1 MPNVEKNARIKATL
15 LATKERRKTQ
25 KCFVFSTKIDYRKL
39 NKLQKEQIRM
49 LFVEAKWVY
58 NDIINHLESDKL
70 SSWNDKKKSVVVKQ
84 KDGSFVEKPLIYFK
98 SAMMQGMKSMVGD
111 SLNSLAE
118 KRKKGYKVGKLK
130 FKSSFSS
137 IPLKQFGN
145 THRIKSLSEVGIV
158 GISGNFRVHGLE
170 QFADNPNA
178 EVANAK
184 LLKKPDGYYIH
195 WTVYIFKDKLPVIQR
210 SDEVIGIDFGCGT
223 SFTFSDGHKEDF
235 KLKEPECLKKLQK
248 SLAHKRKTETNKKHS
263 NQYKSVKKKLERAY
277 QHLANI
283 KNDKANNLCHKLVS
297 YKQVVIQDENLRGWH
312 KGGHGKAVQ
321 HSILGRVKKKLKI
334 MDNVHV
340 LSRFA
345 PTTKL
350 CFHCGTKHDEIK
362 LRDRVFRCDCGVC
375 MDRDIH
381 AAQCMVWMY
390 LNNYQIPTEHR
401 NTMQVENKTS
411 GKYSSRSDKKKT
423 KSCSSKLEAHRLK
436 AVGSSRMSEMPSYSI
451 QDQGSIVVEEDFTK

>member
-1 MPNVEKNARIKATL
+1 MSNVEKNEKIKATR
-15 LATKERRKTQ
+15 LATKKRRETQ

-39 NKLQKEQIRM
+39 NKLQKEQLQM

-58 NDIINHLESDKL
+58 NDIINHLQDKEL
-70 SSWNDKKKSVVVKQ
+70 STWNDKKKSVMVKQ
-84 KDGSFVEKPLIYFK
+84 KDGSFVEKPLCYIK
-98 SAMMQGMKSMVGD
+98 ASIMQSLHDKVRD
-111 SLNSLAE
+111 SLNSLSS
-118 KRKKGYKVGKLK
+118 KKKKGYKVGKLK
-130 FKSSFSS
+130 FKSSCTS
-137 IPLKQFGN
+137 IPLRQFGK
-145 THRIKSLSEVGIV
+145 THRIKSLNKVGIV

-170 QFADNPNA
+170 QFADNPHA
-178 EVANAK
+178 EIANAK

-195 WTVYIFKDKLPVIQR
+195 WTVYIFKDKLPVIQKN
-210 SDEVIGIDFGCGT
+210 DEVIGIDFGCGT

-248 SLAHKRKTETNKKHS
+248 SLARKKRYETNKKHS
-263 NQYKSVKKKLERAY
+263 NRYKSVQKKLERAY

-283 KNDKANNLCHKLVS
+283 KNDKANKLCHKLMS

-334 MDNVHV
+334 MDNVTV

-350 CFHCGTKHDEIK
+350 CFHCGEVHKEIK
-362 LRDRVFRCDCGVC
+362 LRDRVFKCDCGVC
-375 MDRDIH
+375 IDRDIH

-401 NTMQVENKTS
+401 NTMRTENKTS
-411 GKYSSRSDKKKT
+411 GKYSSKKKA
-423 KSCSSKLEAHRLK
+423 KSCSLKFEAHRL
-436 AVGSSRMSEMPSYSI
+436 
-451 QDQGSIVVEEDFTK
+451 

>member
-1 MPNVEKNARIKATL
+1 MSKEKNARIKATR

-39 NKLQKEQIRM
+39 NKLQKEQLQM

-70 SSWNDKKKSVVVKQ
+70 SSWNGKKKSVMVKQ

-98 SAMMQGMKSMVGD
+98 SAMMQGMKSQISD
-111 SLNSLAE
+111 ELSSLSA
-118 KRKKGYKVGKLK
+118 KKKKGYKVGKLK
-130 FKSSFSS
+130 FKSSCNSV
-137 IPLKQFGN
+137 PLRQFGN
-145 THRIKSLSEVGIV
+145 THRIKSLSKVGIT

-178 EVANAK
+178 EIANAK
-184 LLKKPDGYYIH
+184 LIKKPDGYYIH
-195 WTVYIFKDKLPVIQR
+195 WTVYMDKNKLPVIR
-210 SDEVIGIDFGCGT
+210 KNDEVIGIDFGCGT

-235 KLKEPECLKKLQK
+235 KLKEPEYLKKLQK
-248 SLAHKRKTETNKKHS
+248 SLARKRKTETCKKHS
-263 NQYKSVKKKLERAY
+263 NQYKSAQRKLERAY
-277 QHLANI
+277 QHLTNI
-283 KNDKANNLCHKLVS
+283 KNDKANKLCHCLQT

-334 MDNVHV
+334 MENVTV

-345 PTTKL
+345 PTTKF
-350 CFHCGTKHDEIK
+350 CFHCGEVHNEIK
-362 LRDRVFRCDCGVC
+362 VWDRVFHCDCGVC

-390 LNNYQIPTEHR
+390 LNNFQIPTEHR
-401 NTMQVENKTS
+401 NTMRTENKTS
-411 GKYSSRSDKKKT
+411 GKYSKFKKSLKNT
-423 KSCSSKLEAHRLK
+423 KSCSLKFEAHPL
-436 AVGSSRMSEMPSYSI
+436 
-451 QDQGSIVVEEDFTK
+451 

>member
-1 MPNVEKNARIKATL
+1 MSKEKNAQIKATL

-25 KCFVFSTKIDYRKL
+25 KCFVFSTKINHRKL
-39 NKLQKEQIRM
+39 NKLQKEQLQM
-49 LFVEAKWVY
+49 LFIESKWIY
-58 NDIINHLESDKL
+58 NDIINHLQDNEL
-70 SSWNDKKKSVVVKQ
+70 STWDDKKKSVMTKQ
-84 KDGSFVEKPLIYFK
+84 KDGSFVEKPLCYIK
-98 SAMMQGMKSMVGD
+98 ASMMQAMRDEVRD
-111 SLNSLAE
+111 SLNALSA
-118 KRKKGYKVGKLK
+118 KKKKGYKVGKLK
-130 FKSSFSS
+130 FKSSCNS
-137 IPLKQFGN
+137 IPLRQFGN
-145 THRIKSLSEVGIV
+145 THRIKSLSKVGV
-158 GISGNFRVHGLE
+158 TGISGNFNVHGLE

-178 EVANAK
+178 EIANAK

-195 WTVYIFKDKLPVIQR
+195 WTVYIFKNKLPVIQR
-210 SDEVIGIDFGCGT
+210 NDEVIGIDFGCGT

-248 SLAHKRKTETNKKHS
+248 SLARKRKYETNKKHS
-263 NQYKSVKKKLERAY
+263 NQYKSVQRKLEREY

-283 KNDKANNLCHKLVS
+283 KNDKTNKLCHRLQT

-321 HSILGRVKKKLKI
+321 HSILGRVKKKLKT
-334 MDNVHV
+334 MDNVHI

-350 CFHCGTKHDEIK
+350 CFHCGKKHDDIK

-390 LNNYQIPTEHR
+390 LNNFQTPTEPR
-401 NTMQVENKTS
+401 NPMQVENKTS
-411 GKYSSRSDKKKT
+411 GKYSSRSGKKKA
-423 KSCSSKLEAHRLK
+423 KPRSLKLEAHSPL
-436 AVGSSRMSEMPSYSI
+436 G
-451 QDQGSIVVEEDFTK
+451 DG

>member
-1 MPNVEKNARIKATL
+1 MSKEKNAQIKATL

-39 NKLQKEQIRM
+39 NKSQKEQLQM

-58 NDIINHLESDKL
+58 NDIINHLQDNEL
-70 SSWNDKKKSVVVKQ
+70 SSWNDKKTSVRVKL
-84 KDGSFVEKPLIYFK
+84 KDGSFVENPLIYFK
-98 SAMMQGMKSMVGD
+98 SAMMQGMKSLVGD

-118 KRKKGYKVGKLK
+118 KKKKGYKVGKLK

-145 THRIKSLSEVGIV
+145 THRIKSLSKVGIT

-178 EVANAK
+178 EIANAK
-184 LLKKPDGYYIH
+184 LIKKPDGYYIH
-195 WTVYIFKDKLPVIQR
+195 WTVYIDKNKLPVIHKN
-210 SDEVIGIDFGCGT
+210 DEVIGIDFGCGT

-235 KLKEPECLKKLQK
+235 KLKEPECLKKLQR
-248 SLAHKRKTETNKKHS
+248 SLARKKRYETGKKHS
-263 NQYKSVKKKLERAY
+263 NQYKSVQKKLDRAY

-283 KNDKANNLCHKLVS
+283 KNDKANKLCHRLQT
-297 YKQVVIQDENLRGWH
+297 YKQVVIQDENLRGWS

-321 HSILGRVKKKLKI
+321 HSILGRVKKKLKTT
-334 MDNVHV
+334 DNVHV

-350 CFHCGTKHDEIK
+350 CFHCGELHNEIK
-362 LRDRVFRCDCGVC
+362 LWDRVFRCDCGVC
-375 MDRDIH
+375 CDRDIH

-390 LNNYQIPTEHR
+390 LNDYQIPTEHR
-401 NTMQVENKTS
+401 NTMQVENKSS
-411 GKYSSRSDKKKT
+411 GKYSVVKKKT
-423 KSCSSKLEAHRLK
+423 KSCSLKFEAHRL
-436 AVGSSRMSEMPSYSI
+436 
-451 QDQGSIVVEEDFTK
+451 

>member
-1 MPNVEKNARIKATL
+1 MSNVEKNAQIKATL

-39 NKLQKEQIRM
+39 NKRQKEQLQM

-58 NDIINHLESDKL
+58 NDIINHLQDHEL
-70 SSWNDKKKSVVVKQ
+70 STWDYKKKSVMVKQ
-84 KDGSFVEKPLIYFK
+84 RDGSFVEKPLLYFK
-98 SAMMQGMKSMVGD
+98 SAVMQGMKPLIGD
-111 SLNSLAE
+111 SMKSLAE

-130 FKSSFSS
+130 FKSSCSS

-145 THRIKSLSEVGIV
+145 THRIKSLIKVGIT
-158 GISGNFRVHGLE
+158 GISGNLRVHGLE
-170 QFADNPNA
+170 QFVDNPNA
-178 EVANAK
+178 EIANAK

-195 WTVYIFKDKLPVIQR
+195 WTVYIDKNKLPVIQR
-210 SDEVIGIDFGCGT
+210 SDDVIGIDFGGGI

-248 SLAHKRKTETNKKHS
+248 SLARKRKTETGKKHS
-263 NQYKSVKKKLERAY
+263 NQYKSVQRKLECAY
-277 QHLANI
+277 QHLENI
-283 KNDKANNLCHKLVS
+283 KNDKANKLCHRLQT

-321 HSILGRVKKKLKI
+321 HSILGRVKKKLKT
-334 MDNVHV
+334 MDNVTV

-350 CFHCGTKHDEIK
+350 CFHCGELHNEI
-362 LRDRVFRCDCGVC
+362 RVWDRVFRCDCGVC

-390 LNNYQIPTEHR
+390 LNDFQIPTEHR
-401 NTMQVENKTS
+401 NTMRAENKTS
-411 GKYSSRSDKKKT
+411 GKYSSRS
-423 KSCSSKLEAHRLK
+423 
-436 AVGSSRMSEMPSYSI
+436 
-451 QDQGSIVVEEDFTK
+451 EEN

>member
-1 MPNVEKNARIKATL
+1 MSKEKNAQIKATL

-25 KCFVFSTKIDYRKL
+25 RCFVFSTKINHRKL
-39 NKLQKEQIRM
+39 NKLQKEQLQM
-49 LFVEAKWVY
+49 LFVEARWVY
-58 NDIINHLESDKL
+58 NDIINHIESDKL
-70 SSWNDKKKSVVVKQ
+70 SSWNDKKTSVRVKL

-98 SAMMQGMKSMVGD
+98 SAMMQGMQSLVGD

-118 KRKKGYKVGKLK
+118 KKKKGYKVGKLK
-130 FKSSFSS
+130 FKSSCNS
-137 IPLKQFGN
+137 IPLKQFGS
-145 THRIKSLSEVGIV
+145 THRIKSLRKVGIV
-158 GISGNFRVHGLE
+158 GIKGDFRVHGLE

-178 EVANAK
+178 EIANAK

-195 WTVYIFKDKLPVIQR
+195 LTVYIFKNKLPIIPR
-210 SDEVIGIDFGCGT
+210 NDEVIGIDFGCST

-235 KLKEPECLKKLQK
+235 KLKEPECLKKLHK
-248 SLAHKRKTETNKKHS
+248 SLARKRKTETGKKHS
-263 NQYKSVKKKLERAY
+263 NQYKSVQKKLERSY

-283 KNDKANNLCHKLVS
+283 KNDKANKLCHKLVS

-321 HSILGRVKKKLKI
+321 HSILGRVKKKLKT
-334 MDNVHV
+334 MENVTV

-350 CFHCGTKHDEIK
+350 CFHCGKKHDEIK
-362 LRDRVFRCDCGVC
+362 LHDRVFRCDCGVC

-390 LNNYQIPTEHR
+390 LNNFQIPMEHR
-401 NTMQVENKTS
+401 NTMQAENKTS
-411 GKYSSRSDKKKT
+411 GKYSSRSDKKKA
-423 KSCSSKLEAHRLK
+423 KSRSLKFEAHSPL
-436 AVGSSRMSEMPSYSI
+436 G
-451 QDQGSIVVEEDFTK
+451 DG

>member
-1 MPNVEKNARIKATL
+1 MSKEKNAQIKATL
-15 LATKERRKTQ
+15 LATKERRKAQ

-39 NKLQKEQIRM
+39 NKIQKEQLRM
-49 LFVEAKWVY
+49 LFIEAKWVY
-58 NDIINHLESDKL
+58 NDIIHHLESDKL
-70 SSWNDKKKSVVVKQ
+70 SSWNDKKSSVKVKQ

-98 SAMMQGMKSMVGD
+98 SAMMQGMKSKVGD
-111 SLNSLAE
+111 SLNSLKE
-118 KRKKGYKVGKLK
+118 KKTKGYKVGKLK
-130 FKSSFSS
+130 FKSSCNS

-145 THRIKSLSEVGIV
+145 THRIKSLSKVGV
-158 GISGNFRVHGLE
+158 TGITGNFRVHGLE

-195 WTVYIFKDKLPVIQR
+195 WTVYIAKNKLPIIKR
-210 SDEVIGIDFGCGT
+210 NDEVIGIDFGCGT

-235 KLKEPECLKKLQK
+235 KLREPECLKKLQK
-248 SLAHKRKTETNKKHS
+248 SLARKRKTKTNKKHS
-263 NQYKSVKKKLERAY
+263 NQYKSVQRRLEQKY
-277 QHLANI
+277 QHLANT
-283 KNDKANNLCHKLVS
+283 KNDKANKLCHKLMS

-321 HSILGRVKKKLKI
+321 HSILGRVKKKLKV
-334 MDNVHV
+334 MDNVHI

-350 CFHCGTKHDEIK
+350 CFHCGEVHKEIK
-362 LRDRVFRCDCGVC
+362 LRDRVFKCDCGVC

-390 LNNYQIPTEHR
+390 LNNFQIPMERR
-401 NTMQVENKTS
+401 NPMQVENKTS
-411 GKYSSRSDKKKT
+411 GKYSMKKKAKSRSL
-423 KSCSSKLEAHRLK
+423 KLEANSPL
-436 AVGSSRMSEMPSYSI
+436 G
-451 QDQGSIVVEEDFTK
+451 DG

>member
-1 MPNVEKNARIKATL
+1 MSKEKNARIKATL

-39 NKLQKEQIRM
+39 NKLQKEQLQM

-58 NDIINHLESDKL
+58 NDITNHLESDKL
-70 SSWNDKKKSVVVKQ
+70 SSWNDKKKSVMVKQ
-84 KDGSFVEKPLIYFK
+84 KDGSFVEKSLLYFK
-98 SAMMQGMKSMVGD
+98 SAMMQGLKSKVGD
-111 SLNSLAE
+111 DLSSLSA
-118 KRKKGYKVGKLK
+118 KKKKGYKVGKLK
-130 FKSSFSS
+130 FKSSCNS
-137 IPLKQFGN
+137 IPLKQFGH
-145 THRIKSLSEVGIV
+145 THRIKSLRKVGIV
-158 GISGNFRVHGLE
+158 GIKGDFRVHGLE

-178 EVANAK
+178 EIANAK

-195 WTVYIFKDKLPVIQR
+195 WTVYIFKNKLPCIHR
-210 SDEVIGIDFGCGT
+210 NDEVVGIDFGCGT
-223 SFTFSDGHKEDF
+223 SFAFSDGHKEDF

-248 SLAHKRKTETNKKHS
+248 SLARKKRYESNKKHS
-263 NQYKSVKKKLERAY
+263 NQYKSVQKKLDRAY

-283 KNDKANNLCHKLVS
+283 KNDKANKLCHKLVS

-321 HSILGRVKKKLKI
+321 HSILGRVKKKLRT
-334 MDNVHV
+334 MDNVTV

-350 CFHCGTKHDEIK
+350 CFHCGEVHNEIK
-362 LRDRVFRCDCGVC
+362 VWDRVFHCDCGVC

-390 LNNYQIPTEHR
+390 LNDFQIPTEHR
-401 NTMQVENKTS
+401 NTMQAENKTS
-411 GKYSSRSDKKKT
+411 GKSSVVKKKT
-423 KSCSSKLEAHRLK
+423 KSCSLKFEAHRL
-436 AVGSSRMSEMPSYSI
+436 
-451 QDQGSIVVEEDFTK
+451 

>member
-1 MPNVEKNARIKATL
+1 MSKEKNARIKATL

-70 SSWNDKKKSVVVKQ
+70 SSWNDKKTSVRVKL
-84 KDGSFVEKPLIYFK
+84 KDGSFVENPLIYFK
-98 SAMMQGMKSMVGD
+98 SAMMQGMKSLVGD

-118 KRKKGYKVGKLK
+118 KKKKGYKVGKLK
-130 FKSSFSS
+130 FKSSFNS
-137 IPLKQFGN
+137 IPLKQFGH
-145 THRIKSLSEVGIV
+145 THRIKSLSKVGIT
-158 GISGNFRVHGLE
+158 GISGNLRVHGLE

-178 EVANAK
+178 EIANAK
-184 LLKKPDGYYIH
+184 LIKKPDGYYIH
-195 WTVYIFKDKLPVIQR
+195 WTVYIDKNKLPVIHKN
-210 SDEVIGIDFGCGT
+210 DEVIGIDFGCGT

-235 KLKEPECLKKLQK
+235 KLKEPECLKKLQR
-248 SLAHKRKTETNKKHS
+248 SLARKKRYETGKKHS
-263 NQYKSVKKKLERAY
+263 NQYKSVQKKLDRAY

-283 KNDKANNLCHKLVS
+283 KNDKANKLCHRLQT
-297 YKQVVIQDENLRGWH
+297 YKQVVIQDENLRGWS

-321 HSILGRVKKKLKI
+321 HSILGRVKKKLKT

-350 CFHCGTKHDEIK
+350 CFHCGELHNEIK
-362 LRDRVFRCDCGVC
+362 LWDRVFRCDCGVC
-375 MDRDIH
+375 CDRDIH
-381 AAQCMVWMY
+381 SAQCMVWMY
-390 LNNYQIPTEHR
+390 LNDYQIPTEHR
-401 NTMQVENKTS
+401 NTMQVENKSS
-411 GKYSSRSDKKKT
+411 GKYSVVKKKT
-423 KSCSSKLEAHRLK
+423 KSCSLKFEAHPL
-436 AVGSSRMSEMPSYSI
+436 
-451 QDQGSIVVEEDFTK
+451 

>member
-1 MPNVEKNARIKATL
+1 MSKEKNAQIKATL

-25 KCFVFSTKIDYRKL
+25 KCFIFSTKIDYRKL
-39 NKLQKEQIRM
+39 NEQQKEQLQM

-58 NDIINHLESDKL
+58 NDIINHLQDNEL
-70 SSWNDKKKSVVVKQ
+70 SSWNDKKTSVRVKQ
-84 KDGSFVEKPLIYFK
+84 KDGSFVEKPLCYFK
-98 SAMMQGMKSMVGD
+98 SAMMQGMKSKVGD
-111 SLNSLAE
+111 DLSSLSA
-118 KRKKGYKVGKLK
+118 KKKKGYKVGKLK
-130 FKSSFSS
+130 FKSSCNS

-145 THRIKSLSEVGIV
+145 THRIKSLSKVGIT
-158 GISGNFRVHGLE
+158 GITGNFRVHGLK

-178 EVANAK
+178 EIASAK

-195 WTVYIFKDKLPVIQR
+195 WTVYIAKDKLPIIQR
-210 SDEVIGIDFGCGT
+210 NDEVLGIDFGCGT

-248 SLAHKRKTETNKKHS
+248 SLARKRRYETGKKHS
-263 NQYKSVKKKLERAY
+263 NQYKSVQKKLERKY

-283 KNDKANNLCHKLVS
+283 KNDKANKLCHKLMS

-321 HSILGRVKKKLKI
+321 HSILGRVKAKLKT
-334 MDNVHV
+334 MYNVHV

-350 CFHCGTKHDEIK
+350 CFHCGELHNEIK
-362 LRDRVFRCDCGVC
+362 VWDRVFHCDCGVC
-375 MDRDIH
+375 CDRDIH

-390 LNNYQIPTEHR
+390 LNDFQIPTEHR
-401 NTMQVENKTS
+401 NTMRTENKSS
-411 GKYSSRSDKKKT
+411 GKYSIKKKA
-423 KSCSSKLEAHRLK
+423 KSCLLKFEAHRL
-436 AVGSSRMSEMPSYSI
+436 
-451 QDQGSIVVEEDFTK
+451 